1 MFRKGT
7 KDIYQTNLRMRL
19 IVLIARINGD
29 ARN

>member
-1 MFRKGT
+1 
-7 KDIYQTNLRMRL
+7 QTNLRMRL